1 MYSGKPLHLGLL
13 LALGDPWTPIKN
25 FIQDPR
31 HSKMDIAMAMEI
43 DLGIANVIFHQHFL
57 WRFQKHTTLWD
68 CAESE
73 QHSISDALLLH
84 WTISNQTVLLQLQL
98 QPPLEP
104 RVLHRGPKKY
114 PLGPFSVPF
123 WKEKVT
129 SAKLRYTMLS
139 LKQGWEGGVYKG
151 EIFFS
156 SFLDEL
162 EHLEHF

>member
-1 MYSGKPLHLGLL
+1 MDPHKKLHSRPKTL
-13 LALGDPWTPIKN
+13 KN
-25 FIQDPR
+25 GHCHGHGNRFG
-31 HSKMDIAMAMEI
+31 HSQCHISSAFPVTVPK
-43 DLGIANVIFHQHFL
+43 N
-57 WRFQKHTTLWD
+57 TTLWD

-162 EHLEHF
+162 EHLEHV